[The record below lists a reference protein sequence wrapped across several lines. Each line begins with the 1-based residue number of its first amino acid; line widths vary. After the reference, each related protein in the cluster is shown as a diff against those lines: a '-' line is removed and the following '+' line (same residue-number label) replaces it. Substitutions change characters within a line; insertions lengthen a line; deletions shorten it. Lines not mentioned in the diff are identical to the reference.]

1 MYKINDIVKCVV
13 TGFKPYG
20 IFVKIDDE
28 YDGLIHI
35 SEISEGFVK
44 NVQDYCNLKETLYVK
59 VIGIDEENKHLKL
72 SIKDLN
78 FKLDG
83 SSTIKIDENGFLPL
97 KNKLDLWV
105 NEKIKKIK
113 EEEKNK

>member
-13 TGFKPYG
+13 TGFKEYG
-20 IFVKIDDE
+20 IFVKVDEE

-35 SEISEGFVK
+35 SQISESFVK
-44 NVQDYCNLKETLYVK
+44 NVRDYCNLNETLYVK
-59 VIGIDEENKHLKL
+59 VIGVDEEHKQLKL

-83 SSTIKIDENGFLPL
+83 SSTVKIDENGFLPL

-105 NEKIKKIK
+105 NEKIKEINVEDKDK
-113 EEEKNK
+113 